1 MLRKVIATST
11 AALLISFSFGIS
23 PASAAVIKNGT
34 PCPTAGVTKKVSGTT
49 YKCVKNLLVTN
60 SKLTYRSSECITSMN
75 AFVRAN
81 KDVTAARTATT
92 TTIASVDLA
101 ITSLQESLTAITPGV
116 LVEIKIQQDKIN
128 ASQAKMDVLK
138 ADIVNATKNAKDI
151 KDYDTA
157 IRWRNVTITR
167 LNNQL
172 KSFTSQITR
181 LNSEK
186 RAAQNNLGLISSAS
200 STARTT
206 ANTICR

>member
-11 AALLISFSFGIS
+11 AALLISFSFS
-23 PASAAVIKNGT
+23 VAPASAAVIKNGT
-34 PCPTAGVTKKVSGTT
+34 PCPTAGVTKKVGSTT
-49 YKCVKNLLVTN
+49 FKCVTNLLVTN

-92 TTIASVDLA
+92 STIASVDLA

-116 LVEIKIQQDKIN
+116 LAEIKIQQDKIN

-138 ADIVNATKNAKDI
+138 ADTVNATKNAKDI

-172 KSFTSQITR
+172 KSFTSQVTR

-200 STARTT
+200 GTARTT

>member
-34 PCPTAGVTKKVSGTT
+34 PCAKAGVTKKVSGTT

-81 KDVTAARTATT
+81 KDVNTARAATT

-128 ASQAKMDVLK
+128 ASQAKMDGLK
-138 ADIVNATKNAKDI
+138 ADTVNATKNAKDI

-172 KSFTSQITR
+172 KSFTSQVTR